1 MALIL
6 TLTLTSALILTL
18 TSTQNLILTLAL
30 SLALTSALRLRFHP
44 AGPPPV
50 ALHIH
55 PDIAFNPRRKY
66 IHRGSR
72 LNFTTSDSDSIQSFW
87 SRTRRPPR
95 NTDRGV
101 NRDVLAHLARS
112 ANSSIKH
119 RSSNVNFGLLN
130 VRSLTGKGHLI
141 QDVLRDC
148 KLDFLCLTETWQ
160 HPNDFVSLN
169 ESTPSEFVYI
179 YQPRNSGR
187 GGGLA
192 IIHRKHWKV
201 LPVSAPLFHSFEYT
215 AVHLPGSAPTILCT
229 VYRPPKPNKDF
240 LYDFAAL
247 LTHLSVLSPNMII
260 VGDFNIHMDNG
271 NNLLSRDFT
280 SCLDSFGLQQYI
292 NFPTHSKGH
301 ILDLVCCSGVT
312 PTHCKADL
320 FSLSDHKLI
329 SFNVNIIA
337 SKICV
342 PRVITFRKIND
353 IDPVIFSSA
362 ISDLPFVHSLST
374 LDELISHYNVNL
386 QNLLNAFAP
395 LKHRSVS
402 FARSAP
408 WFTSNLRLLKAK
420 GRQLERLF
428 RKTGLT
434 IHREMYD
441 NHILYYKDC
450 IVSAKSAYYSG
461 LVSSN
466 EGSSKSLFSLFAS
479 LTKPPDPFPSHMHSP
494 DFCNS
499 LLSFFSD
506 KISNIHQQLSSVRA
520 LYTEADSLFSSL
532 SVCHSFSTF
541 TLPSLSDVINII
553 HKSNSSTCQLDPLPT
568 KLVKACLPTLAPL
581 ITTIICSSLNN
592 GTVPLSLKTASV
604 TPILK
609 KPGLDPNNF
618 DNLRPISNLPFL
630 AKILEKVVASQ
641 LHSYL
646 STHNLYEQF
655 QSGFRPH

>member
-1 MALIL
+1 
-6 TLTLTSALILTL
+6 
-18 TSTQNLILTLAL
+18 
-30 SLALTSALRLRFHP
+30 
-44 AGPPPV
+44 
-50 ALHIH
+50 
-55 PDIAFNPRRKY
+55 
-66 IHRGSR
+66 
-72 LNFTTSDSDSIQSFW
+72 
-87 SRTRRPPR
+87 
-95 NTDRGV
+95 
-101 NRDVLAHLARS
+101 
-112 ANSSIKH
+112 
-119 RSSNVNFGLLN
+119 
-130 VRSLTGKGHLI
+130 
-141 QDVLRDC
+141 
-148 KLDFLCLTETWQ
+148 
-160 HPNDFVSLN
+160 
-169 ESTPSEFVYI
+169 
-179 YQPRNSGR
+179 
-187 GGGLA
+187 
-192 IIHRKHWKV
+192 
-201 LPVSAPLFHSFEYT
+201 
-215 AVHLPGSAPTILCT
+215 
-229 VYRPPKPNKDF
+229 
-240 LYDFAAL
+240 
-247 LTHLSVLSPNMII
+247 
-260 VGDFNIHMDNG
+260 
-271 NNLLSRDFT
+271 
-280 SCLDSFGLQQYI
+280 
-292 NFPTHSKGH
+292 
-301 ILDLVCCSGVT
+301 
-312 PTHCKADL
+312 
-320 FSLSDHKLI
+320 
-329 SFNVNIIA
+329 
-337 SKICV
+337 
-342 PRVITFRKIND
+342 
-353 IDPVIFSSA
+353 
-362 ISDLPFVHSLST
+362 
-374 LDELISHYNVNL
+374 
-386 QNLLNAFAP
+386 
-395 LKHRSVS
+395 
-402 FARSAP
+402 
-408 WFTSNLRLLKAK
+408 
-420 GRQLERLF
+420 
-428 RKTGLT
+428 
-434 IHREMYD
+434 MYD

-655 QSGFRPH
+655 QSGFRPHHSTETALLRITNDLLMAADSGFLTILILLDLSAAFDTISHDILLNRLASIGISQTPLAWFSSYLSGRTQFLQFKSHSSSLFPVAAGVPQGSVLGPLLFIIYLLPLGYIFRKYNINFHCYADDTQLYISSKPTSSLPPSSISHCLMEIQSWFSFNFLKLNSKKTEVLLVGTPSTLTKSPNFPIIIDNSHVYPSPQVKSLGVILDSTLSFSSHINSITRSAYFHLRNINRLRPFLTSHAAAVLVHSLITSKLDYCNSLLFGLPNKTLHKLKLLQNSAARVITRTPPRKHITPVLQQLHWLPIEARINFKILTLTFKSIHNLAPPYLSELLHISTPSRSLRSSSSTHLFVPSARLVTMGNRAFSRCAPQLWNSLPPVIRNAESLLSFKSLLKTYLFKQAYSL

>member
-1 MALIL
+1 
-6 TLTLTSALILTL
+6 
-18 TSTQNLILTLAL
+18 
-30 SLALTSALRLRFHP
+30 
-44 AGPPPV
+44 
-50 ALHIH
+50 
-55 PDIAFNPRRKY
+55 
-66 IHRGSR
+66 
-72 LNFTTSDSDSIQSFW
+72 
-87 SRTRRPPR
+87 
-95 NTDRGV
+95 
-101 NRDVLAHLARS
+101 
-112 ANSSIKH
+112 
-119 RSSNVNFGLLN
+119 
-130 VRSLTGKGHLI
+130 
-141 QDVLRDC
+141 
-148 KLDFLCLTETWQ
+148 
-160 HPNDFVSLN
+160 
-169 ESTPSEFVYI
+169 
-179 YQPRNSGR
+179 
-187 GGGLA
+187 
-192 IIHRKHWKV
+192 
-201 LPVSAPLFHSFEYT
+201 
-215 AVHLPGSAPTILCT
+215 
-229 VYRPPKPNKDF
+229 
-240 LYDFAAL
+240 
-247 LTHLSVLSPNMII
+247 MII

-362 ISDLPFVHSLST
+362 ISDLP
-374 LDELISHYNVNL
+374 
-386 QNLLNAFAP
+386 
-395 LKHRSVS
+395 
-402 FARSAP
+402 
-408 WFTSNLRLLKAK
+408 
-420 GRQLERLF
+420 
-428 RKTGLT
+428 
-434 IHREMYD
+434 
-441 NHILYYKDC
+441 DC

-655 QSGFRPH
+655 QSGFRPHHST